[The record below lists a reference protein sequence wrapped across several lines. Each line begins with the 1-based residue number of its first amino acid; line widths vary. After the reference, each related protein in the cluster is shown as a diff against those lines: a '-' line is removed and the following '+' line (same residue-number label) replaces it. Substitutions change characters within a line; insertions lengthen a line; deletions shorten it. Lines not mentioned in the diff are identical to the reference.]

1 MATSNVLRTLG
12 ADTRESGVLKTQK
25 YGLVAPHSFYSKKKD
40 PIVRLGLKEGG
51 DLLFHKCST
60 IGANGLNFSVRKG
73 KR

>member
-1 MATSNVLRTLG
+1 MKN
-12 ADTRESGVLKTQK
+12 DKT
-25 YGLVAPHSFYSKKKD
+25 YGFTTTPTCGIWVWVKKKD